1 MLQRVSVGQSRFN
14 VPGLSADGR
23 GAVLGRQW
31 LGRFGAIDRLVSF
44 LRIWSAEQA
53 LDDVHP
59 GLRIVQ
65 VRREGGSREVL
76 LSFPVA
82 SVAVADSAARA
93 TRIAG
98 GECFTG
104 TGKQFVQYRDGH
116 APLGYDVTA
125 LEPTS
130 GADFVLYSSDQTT
143 SHLVVADLPLDK
155 LLLRL
160 ELQRDR
166 TPIAALQ
173 VTRLFLRVRRGLGP
187 ILLEY
192 LYRVQRYDSDLV
204 AAATLCEQDASS
216 RFDRATRFWLFRLEG
231 LPSRLRQVLSD
242 TPGMT
247 LMVPV
252 ADHILVAAGYRHPI
266 HLGGC
271 RAQFPADKMYL
282 FAPQPLGVTSV
293 SPAPVLV
300 AIAELVRLEGGVA
313 SLDKPVPAPTPARS
327 VDKKEWVVPIR
338 LEAVP
343 IGDGRIV
350 ATLIPWAQAGWLR
363 ALCYALPP
371 SALHGHR
378 MAILER
384 GLLVV
389 APDTLFGFPFG
400 QLFHSPA
407 PGLLVPLGLNLRPA
421 IPPQLLAAQMGAP
434 KDAPSGER
442 SGEDAGARPERAGA
456 LTVFASA
463 AEPPFRVPA
472 EALLPLEA
480 RVLADPRLRRI
491 FTDAGIFPDPI
502 AAADPLADIEIDNQ
516 AVGLLPLWRIGHPAS
531 PGKARKKSDV

>member
-1 MLQRVSVGQSRFN
+1 VSVGQARFN

-23 GAVLGRQW
+23 GAALGRQW
-31 LGRFGAIDRLVSF
+31 LARFGALDRLVSF
-44 LRIWSAEQA
+44 LRIWSAEQM
-53 LDDVHP
+53 LDDLQP

-76 LSFPVA
+76 LLFPGA
-82 SVAVADSAARA
+82 SGATADSAARA

-104 TGKQFVQYRDGH
+104 TGKHFVQYRDGH

-125 LEPTS
+125 LEPSS
-130 GADFVLYSSDQTT
+130 GADFVLYASEQTT
-143 SHLVVADLPLDK
+143 AHFVVGELPLDK

-166 TPIAALQ
+166 KPVAALQ
-173 VTRLFLRVRRGLGP
+173 APRLFLRVRRGLGRA
-187 ILLEY
+187 LLEY
-192 LYRVQRYDSDLV
+192 LYRVQRANPELG
-204 AAATLCEQDASS
+204 AAATLCDQDASS
-216 RFDRATRFWLFRLEG
+216 RFDRATRFWLFRLDG
-231 LPSRLRQVLSD
+231 LPARLLTVVSD

-252 ADHILVAAGYRHPI
+252 ADNILVAAGYRHPI

-271 RAQFPADKMYL
+271 RAQFPVDNMYL
-282 FAPQPLGVTSV
+282 FAPQPHGVTSI
-293 SPAPVLV
+293 SPAPALV
-300 AIAELVRLEGGVA
+300 AIAELVRLEGG
-313 SLDKPVPAPTPARS
+313 LAPLTDEAPPLTRARTAEQ
-327 VDKKEWVVPIR
+327 KEWVVPIR

-343 IGDGRIV
+343 VGNGPIV
-350 ATLIPWAQAGWLR
+350 ATLIPWTQAGWLR

-378 MAILER
+378 LAILQR

-400 QLFHSPA
+400 QLFHAPA
-407 PGLLVPLGLNLRPA
+407 PGLLVPLGWNLRPA
-421 IPPQLLAAQMGAP
+421 IPARLLAAQMGAP
-434 KDAPSGER
+434 REAPSAPSGER
-442 SGEDAGARPERAGA
+442 MGESAGA

-463 AEPPFRVPA
+463 TEPPFRVKA
-472 EALLPLEA
+472 EALVPLEA

-491 FTDAGIFPDPI
+491 FTDAGIFPDPVG
-502 AAADPLADIEIDNQ
+502 AADPLGDIEIDNQ
-516 AVGLLPLWRIGHPAS
+516 AVGLLPLWRIGQPGKS
-531 PGKARKKSDV
+531 GKARKKTGS